1 MHMKAQICRI
11 PKHNISITYAYRP
24 ALNIFHMVNFFLL
37 RRFGSGKI
45 EIKGRNFGGNLI
57 WWMTEKVISEGI

>member
-1 MHMKAQICRI
+1 
-11 PKHNISITYAYRP
+11 
-24 ALNIFHMVNFFLL
+24 MVNFFLL